1 MNWVHGTPLAIQTP
15 EWDEMIVGLASE
27 TDLEARNATIKD
39 IWDGVQAETLYLP
52 IHNQI
57 LNWGMTDKI
66 NFDVQ
71 PEDQPHF
78 KFLTF
83 AK

>member
-1 MNWVHGTPLAIQTP
+1 
-15 EWDEMIVGLASE
+15 MIVSLASE
-27 TDLEARNATIKD
+27 TDLEARDATIEK
-39 IWDGVQAETLYLP
+39 IWSEVQAETLYLP

-57 LNWGMTDKI
+57 LNWGMKDNI